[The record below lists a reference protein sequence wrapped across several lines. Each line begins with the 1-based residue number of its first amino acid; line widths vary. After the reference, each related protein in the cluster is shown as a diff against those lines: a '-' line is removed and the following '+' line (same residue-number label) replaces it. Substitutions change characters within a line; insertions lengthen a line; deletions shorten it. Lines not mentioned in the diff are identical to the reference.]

1 MKEFSVSFIIRFLKL
16 VKKILEFFFDYLKP
30 FIRKKKYRNYVLYYS
45 RGTSLID
52 HIARTKIYEPEL
64 SSFIVRTLKLNSEKP
79 VFVDVGANI
88 GLITLNV
95 LADLPQTIIYA
106 FEPGPHQYAL
116 LKKTIEANN
125 LKDRVFLYKKALSN
139 KPGRSRF
146 AVHET
151 KHSSGDGFLFTGRAK
166 SAQYISVDCQ
176 TLDNWWKI
184 NNKKNIK
191 LIKIDTEGS
200 ELMVLDGAKKVIEN
214 CQPFIVL
221 EIWPKNLEV
230 YPYGVE
236 DILFWFDKQNYT
248 VYTLNGNVV
257 NSSNIEKY
265 LGVFDSFVAFPIS
278 KKYVKKEN
286 IPLRSGNNSYFIQN
300 MFGT

>member
-1 MKEFSVSFIIRFLKL
+1 VNFLVRL
-16 VKKILEFFFDYLKP
+16 LRAAKKIFKLFVDYLKP
-30 FIRKKKYRNYVLYYS
+30 FIRKKKYRKYILYYS
-45 RGTSLID
+45 RGTSLIN

-64 SSFIVRTLKLNSEKP
+64 SSFIVRTLQLSGDKP
-79 VFVDVGANI
+79 IFVDVGANI

-95 LADLPQTIIYA
+95 LAELPKTIIYA
-106 FEPGPHQYAL
+106 FEPGPHQYSL
-116 LKKTIEANN
+116 FKKTIEANN
-125 LKDRVFLYKKALSN
+125 LNDRVFLNNKALSN
-139 KPGRSRF
+139 KQGRSRF

-166 SAQYISVDCQ
+166 SARYIFVDCQ
-176 TLDNWWKI
+176 TLDDWWKI

-200 ELMVLDGAKKVIEN
+200 ELMVLEGAEKVIEN

-236 DILFWFDKQNYT
+236 DILSWFNKQNYI
-248 VYTLNGNVV
+248 VYTLNGHVV
-257 NSSNIEKY
+257 NSFNIQKY
-265 LGVFDSFVAFPIS
+265 LGLFDSFVAFPIS
-278 KKYVKKEN
+278 KKYVKKN
-286 IPLRSGNNSYFIQN
+286 ISSRFVNNSYFIQN
-300 MFGT
+300 MFGS